1 MSTTLSPVVFIPH
14 GGGPLPLLGDAG
26 HLDLNRF
33 LQALPAKLGKPAAII
48 VISAHW
54 EEAQVT
60 LSSAKT
66 PELLYDYYGFPEA
79 AYRISY
85 PVGGAPELAEAVF
98 KQLLDHGI
106 AAKLDSRRNFDHGV
120 FVPLKIIYPA
130 ADIPCLQLSL
140 LNNLDAA
147 AHIKIGRALAALRK
161 QNILILGSG
170 FSFHN
175 INAFFS
181 NDAVENA
188 KNQAFED
195 WLIETCCSSKLSGP
209 EREARLIAWRQAP
222 FAGFCHPRAE
232 HLLPLH
238 VCYGASDGAA
248 AELIFSGQI
257 LGKTASAFLWRS

>member
-188 KNQAFED
+188 KM
-195 WLIETCCSSKLSGP
+195 SGP